1 MKTIGKFIIAG
12 GVGFVVD
19 FSLLN
24 LMLWFGFGPI
34 AGRLISFAFA
44 VLSTFFINR
53 SFTFNSE
60 GNILRQFQAY
70 LFGSLMGLSINWI
83 IYSLCL
89 AYISPQLSLVIASAI
104 AMIVNFVFYKFI
116 VFKR

>member
-19 FSLLN
+19 FSLLT
-24 LMLWFGFGPI
+24 LMLFIGLDSI
-34 AGRLISFAFA
+34 TGRLISFSFA

-53 SFTFNSE
+53 RFTFNSE
-60 GNILRQFQAY
+60 GNIFTQFQAY

-83 IYSLCL
+83 VYSLCL
-89 AYISPQLSLVIASAI
+89 AYISPQLSLVTASAL
-104 AMIVNFVFYKFI
+104 AMIINFLFYKFI
-116 VFKR
+116 VFER